1 MAEGFIMKRW
11 EVSVA
16 GYGSSIVVAASRG
29 KALADTW
36 RCDVFGNQPFG
47 YFLRHA
53 RCVRDR
59 SAPHRWGDPI
69 TILGEPA
76 FFIDNNR
83 QYVQFVYAGKDV
95 VLNSHP
101 YDVLPVEYRPDNY
114 RDRDDR

>member
-1 MAEGFIMKRW
+1 MSGDFIMKRW
-11 EVSVA
+11 QVSVA

-36 RCDVFGNQPFG
+36 RNDVFSSQSFG
-47 YFLRHA
+47 YFLSHA
-53 RCVRDR
+53 RAIRDR
-59 SAPHRWGDPI
+59 YNPPRWGDPI
-69 TILGEPA
+69 TIEGNPA

-95 VLNSHP
+95 VLNAHP
-101 YDVLPVEYRPDNY
+101 YDVLPVDYRPDNY